1 MEKNNEEHRYI
12 LKGGRKIQPTLLCFF
27 PLRRQAV
34 SYCAYLL
41 RPDNSSQAEKL
52 LPQTV
57 HIVQGNKPTVFIL
70 NSVFTYHK

>member
-1 MEKNNEEHRYI
+1 MSSEEHWYI
-12 LKGGRKIQPTLLCFF
+12 LEGGKTTQPTLLCLF
-27 PLRRQAV
+27 PLHQPAV

-57 HIVQGNKPTVFIL
+57 HIVQGNERTMFIL
-70 NSVFTYHK
+70 NSIFTYH

>member
-1 MEKNNEEHRYI
+1 MEKNNEEQRYI
-12 LKGGRKIQPTLLCFF
+12 LKGGRKTQPTLLCFF
-27 PLRRQAV
+27 PLHRQAV

-57 HIVQGNKPTVFIL
+57 HIVQGNRLTVFIL